1 MQKALKKYR
10 HTFRTLMAY
19 QAYFSEIAPV
29 LQFRE
34 ISMSIL

>member
-1 MQKALKKYR
+1 MQKALKKYK

-19 QAYFSEIAPV
+19 QAYSEIAPV